1 MRRRSASS
9 AREPASWAAKG
20 VSDAARGCLVGLAVG
35 DALGQPTEGWT
46 PEAIQAKWGYLE
58 SFTGDAAVSDDTE
71 YTLFSA
77 GVLLEHG
84 HSVTSSHFAEAWL
97 AHIVPASGPFKGAGF
112 SEMAAIENLRRGLR
126 PPLSGKHYHSW
137 SDGFAMRAAPYGV
150 VCPGHPEAA
159 CRLAAEDG
167 VVSHA
172 GEGIYGGL
180 AVAAAV
186 SVAMGGAPLEQIVD
200 SALQA
205 VPSDSWTAREIR
217 RALDI
222 AEPLDGARNA
232 IQPLHDALAVTYYPW
247 ADLAPE
253 AVGLAFGLLAA
264 GRGDFRETVLAA
276 VNLGRDADTVAAIA
290 GAVLGAKLGY
300 SGLPPEWRDTVGE
313 ATGRCLGSI
322 RGVSLHAV
330 ADELADLADKAAP

>member
-1 MRRRSASS
+1 M
-9 AREPASWAAKG
+9 
-20 VSDAARGCLVGLAVG
+20 GLAVG

-46 PEAIQAKWGYLE
+46 PEAIRARWGYIGG
-58 SFTGDAAVSDDTE
+58 FIGDAAVSDDTE

-77 GVLLEHG
+77 KVLLEHG
-84 HSVTSSHFAEAWL
+84 YKVTSSHFAEAWL
-97 AHIVPASGPFKGAGF
+97 THIVPSPGPFKGAGF

-126 PPLSGKHYHSW
+126 PPLSGRHYHSW

-150 VCPGHPEAA
+150 VCPGRPVAA

-172 GEGIYGGL
+172 GEGLYGGL

-186 SVAMGGAPLEQIVD
+186 SVAMGGAPLEQIVG

-205 VPSDSWTAREIR
+205 VPSDSWTSREIR
-217 RALDI
+217 RALDL
-222 AEPLDGARNA
+222 AEPLDSARDA
-232 IQPLHDALAVTYYPW
+232 VQPLHDALAVTYYPW

-290 GAVLGAKLGY
+290 GAVLGAKVGY
-300 SGLPPEWRDTVGE
+300 SGLPSEWRNKVGE
-313 ATGRCLGSI
+313 ATGRCLGSV
-322 RGVSLHAV
+322 RGLNPYTV
-330 ADELADLADKAAP
+330 ADELAVLADEAAPCEA

>member
-1 MRRRSASS
+1 MR
-9 AREPASWAAKG
+9 
-20 VSDAARGCLVGLAVG
+20 DAARGCLVGLAVG

-46 PEAIQAKWGYLE
+46 PEAVRAKWGYLE
-58 SFTGDAAVSDDTE
+58 GLTGDAAVSDDTE

-77 GVLLEHG
+77 KVLLEHG
-84 HSVTSSHFAEAWL
+84 HSVTSRHFAEAWL
-97 AHIVPASGPFKGAGF
+97 EHIVPSPGPFKGAGF

-126 PPLSGKHYHSW
+126 PPLSGQHYHSW

-150 VCPGHPEAA
+150 VCPARPEEA

-172 GEGIYGGL
+172 GEGVYGGL

-186 SVAMGGAPLEQIVD
+186 SVAMGGAPLGEII
-200 SALQA
+200 AAGLRA
-205 VPSDSWTAREIR
+205 VLPDSWTAREIH

-222 AEPLDGARNA
+222 AKGCESARAA
-232 IQPLHDALAVTYYPW
+232 IEPLHDALAVTYYPW

-253 AVGLAFGLLAA
+253 AVGLAFGLLAS
-264 GRGDFRETVLAA
+264 GRGDFKETVLAA

-290 GAVLGAKLGY
+290 GAVLGAMVGY
-300 SGLPPEWRDTVGE
+300 SGLPPEWRDTVGQ
-313 ATGRCLGSI
+313 ATGRCLESV
-322 RGVSLHAV
+322 RGVSLYEV
-330 ADELADLADKAAP
+330 ADELAVLASGAAPWHA

>member
-1 MRRRSASS
+1 MLD
-9 AREPASWAAKG
+9 AAK
-20 VSDAARGCLVGLAVG
+20 GCLVGLAVG

-46 PEAIQAKWGYLE
+46 PAAIQAKWGYLKG
-58 SFTGDAAVSDDTE
+58 FVGNAAVSDDTE

-77 GVLLEHG
+77 KVLLEHG
-84 HSVTSSHFAEAWL
+84 LSVTSDDFANEWL
-97 AHIVPASGPFKGAGF
+97 THIVSAPGPFKGAGF

-126 PPLSGKHYHSW
+126 PPLSGQHYHSW
-137 SDGFAMRAAPYGV
+137 SDGLAMRVAPFGV
-150 VCPGHPEAA
+150 VFPAQPEAA
-159 CRLAAEDG
+159 CQLARLDG

-186 SVAMGGAPLEQIVD
+186 SVAMAGAPLEEIVD
-200 SALQA
+200 AALRA
-205 VPSDSWTAREIR
+205 VPFDSWTVREIR

-222 AEPLDGARNA
+222 VESLGSARDA

-253 AVGLAFGLLAA
+253 AVGLAFGLLVA
-264 GRGDFRETVLAA
+264 GQEDFRETLLAA

-290 GAVLGAKLGY
+290 GAILGAKLGY
-300 SGLPPEWRDTVGE
+300 SGIPEAWRDAIRP
-313 ATGRCLGSI
+313 ATGRCLACVCGM
-322 RGVSLHAV
+322 SLHTVAV
-330 ADELADLADKAAP
+330 ELVALARSTA